1 MRLLSATEALSPSI
15 DRTKAILFQPFRK
28 GRTWKL
34 SATAY
39 LARASTIF
47 LPFPL
52 FYLFFLPAAHRTG
65 GVALAAALAIG
76 LLLVTAI
83 GVWIFH
89 LCTRLSFAF
98 FDIVLFRGEFVAP
111 AWRKYG
117 PQSRKWT
124 GFKVL
129 LGTVVTA
136 VFAVPIATYFVRMFS
151 VLSSI
156 KPGQPPSPEFMATIF
171 AAYFFFYFG
180 FGIFYFVSSLLGD
193 FILPSLA
200 LENTTLT
207 EAFRRFFELIRREPG
222 QVALYALIKFF
233 LGIAL
238 YMGAFIAFEIIVIL
252 VTLILALFFGVIGF
266 LLHLIGVP
274 TAILYALAIF
284 IGFLWYLFIG
294 FYGAIL
300 VLGGVLTFF
309 EAYNLYFLGGRYP
322 LLGDLLEPPI
332 SATEPPPAFQPPP
345 IFPATPS
352 SYFEPS
358 P

>member
-1 MRLLSATEALSPSI
+1 MRLLSAAEAITPSI
-15 DRTKAILFQPFRK
+15 ERTKAVLFQPFRK

-39 LARASTIF
+39 LGRASTIF

-52 FYLFFLPAAHRTG
+52 FYLFFLPAVHRTG
-65 GVALAAALAIG
+65 GTALAAALVIG
-76 LLLVTAI
+76 LLLLTAI
-83 GVWIFH
+83 GVWLFH
-89 LCTRLSFAF
+89 LCTRISFAF
-98 FDIVLFRGEFVAP
+98 FDIVLYRGEFVAP

-124 GFKVL
+124 AFKVL
-129 LGTVVTA
+129 LGTVITA
-136 VFAVPIATYFVRMFS
+136 VFAVPIATYFVSMFS
-151 VLSSI
+151 MLSSI
-156 KPGQPPSPEFMATIF
+156 KPNHSPPPEFIATIF

-200 LENTTLT
+200 LENTTVA
-207 EAFRRFFELIRREPG
+207 EAFSRFFELIRREPG
-222 QVALYALIKFF
+222 QVALYALLKFV
-233 LGIAL
+233 LGIGF

-252 VTLILALFFGVIGF
+252 VTLILALVFGVIGF

-274 TAILYALAIF
+274 TAVLIGLALF
-284 IGFLWYLFIG
+284 IGILWYLFIG

-322 LLGDLLEPPI
+322 LLGDLLEPPPPPVEY
-332 SATEPPPAFQPPP
+332 AAPPPEPPGLPGYIAPA
-345 IFPATPS
+345 
-352 SYFEPS
+352 
-358 P
+358 